1 MLSIYTLDNEAPTSE
16 YTRTRVA
23 SCNKTHYSS
32 DYHTTHLSEREG
44 VGLDVDVA
52 LVRQRHAPTRLQR
65 CLERRL
71 QELQHDQHTCV
82 ESG

>member
-32 DYHTTHLSEREG
+32 DYNTTHLSEHEG

-52 LVRQRHAPTRLQR
+52 LVR
-65 CLERRL
+65 
-71 QELQHDQHTCV
+71 
-82 ESG
+82 